1 MAAIFETSD
10 SPRIWRMDSLR
21 GDQKENDGCFGSLGG
36 LKLGTGSWG
45 EKRLDEGAAA
55 GVTRGRGT
63 DELFDRWG
71 R

>member
-1 MAAIFETSD
+1 
-10 SPRIWRMDSLR
+10 MDSLR

-45 EKRLDEGAAA
+45 EKRLDEGAVA
-55 GVTRGRGT
+55 GVTRRRGT